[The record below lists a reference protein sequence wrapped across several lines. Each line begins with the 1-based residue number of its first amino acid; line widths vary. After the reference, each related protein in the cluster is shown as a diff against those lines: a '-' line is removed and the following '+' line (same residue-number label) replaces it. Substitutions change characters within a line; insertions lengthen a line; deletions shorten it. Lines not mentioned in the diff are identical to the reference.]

1 MQSMIIQEGEFPDSR
16 KASMTS
22 SLLMILALFWP
33 CDPGSL
39 LALDGL
45 HLLAQF
51 LVFFLYFDIEKQ
63 LLDSL
68 GAHSRAELVAVLL
81 SGFLILALS
90 QDLLVLEVC
99 LALVQYDIR
108 SKIEH
113 SLKDLR

>member
-16 KASMTS
+16 KAS
-22 SLLMILALFWP
+22 I
-33 CDPGSL
+33 
-39 LALDGL
+39 
-45 HLLAQF
+45 
-51 LVFFLYFDIEKQ
+51 FFLYFDIEKQ